1 MCLKVRTSFAAN
13 SEVVAGVDTVEPRNN
28 MSCSSLTISKQ
39 THLIIETAALYHP
52 PHSSPLHP
60 VWKLVS
66 DAARQC

>member
-39 THLIIETAALYHP
+39 TLLIIETSAALCH
-52 PHSSPLHP
+52 
-60 VWKLVS
+60 
-66 DAARQC
+66 